1 MNFGF
6 LLRDSFSDCVFGG
19 GGWGVLVCFI
29 IKILYFK
36 RREDIWKNKKKKKKE
51 KEKKKKGKR
60 KKKETK
66 SEKDVY

>member
-36 RREDIWKNKKKKKKE
+36 KEEKIYGKTKRKRRKKNKR
-51 KEKKKKGKR
+51 KR
-60 KKKETK
+60 KRKENVKKRNTK
-66 SEKDVY
+66 